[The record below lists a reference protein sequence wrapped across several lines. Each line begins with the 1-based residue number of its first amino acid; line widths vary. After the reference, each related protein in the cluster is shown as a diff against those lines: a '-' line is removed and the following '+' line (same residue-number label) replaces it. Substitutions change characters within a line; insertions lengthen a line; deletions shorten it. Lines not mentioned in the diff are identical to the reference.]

1 MRCLANLIAVFY
13 CPPVQSDLRAVLQYV
28 PFFRGKTFVLVIDA
42 ARMPEL
48 ALAESLLDL
57 IALQQIGVKLVVVA
71 IGSGEAQMAQLLI
84 DGELRWQSCDL
95 ETDQVE
101 AVLDRG
107 QLALIERPE
116 LESLGDE
123 LVEFASSLG
132 AFKLIVLL
140 PKQVSGGNAISSVEA
155 RKWKGEE
162 ENLLHRAA
170 EVCTRGIPRVHLL
183 DEVHQGV
190 LMDELFSNEGVG
202 VMVYADDYLSI
213 RPIAPDDIS
222 ELLAMVGRSMRDA
235 HLVPRSYEEIETS
248 LNDFLV
254 MTIDGNVVGCVALH
268 RWDNPKCAEI
278 ACLYVKQSHG
288 GQGYGKLLVKAAENL
303 ARQLEIPWVF
313 ALSTRAI
320 DFFVDQLGYQ
330 PCQID
335 IIPPS
340 RQESLKATARE
351 SLVIWKKIE
360 E

>member
-1 MRCLANLIAVFY
+1 M
-13 CPPVQSDLRAVLQYV
+13 QSDLRAVLQYV
-28 PFFRGKTFVLVIDA
+28 PFFRGKTFVLVLNA

-57 IALQQIGVKLVVVA
+57 IALQQVGVKLVV
-71 IGSGEAQMAQLLI
+71 ISTGRGEAQLDHLLI
-84 DGELRWQSCDL
+84 DGELKWQSTEL
-95 ETDQVE
+95 KKDQVE
-101 AVLDRG
+101 AILNRG
-107 QLALIERPE
+107 QLALIEKPG

-123 LVEFASSLG
+123 LVEFAGSLG

-140 PKQVSGGNAISSVEA
+140 PDQVAGGNAISSEDA
-155 RKWKGEE
+155 MKWEGEGRD
-162 ENLLHRAA
+162 LLHRAA
-170 EVCTRGIPRVHLL
+170 EVCNRGIPRVHLL
-183 DEVHQGV
+183 NETHQGV

-268 RWDNPKCAEI
+268 CSDEPRCAEI

-288 GQGYGKLLVKAAENL
+288 GQGYGQLLVKAAEER
-303 ARQLEIPWVF
+303 ARGFGIPWVF
-313 ALSTRAI
+313 ALSTRAV
-320 DFFVDQLGYQ
+320 DFFMNQLKYE
-330 PCQID
+330 PCPIEVL
-335 IIPPS
+335 PHF
-340 RQESLKATARE
+340 RQERLRASGRE
-351 SLVIWKKIE
+351 SSVIRKVISR
-360 E
+360 